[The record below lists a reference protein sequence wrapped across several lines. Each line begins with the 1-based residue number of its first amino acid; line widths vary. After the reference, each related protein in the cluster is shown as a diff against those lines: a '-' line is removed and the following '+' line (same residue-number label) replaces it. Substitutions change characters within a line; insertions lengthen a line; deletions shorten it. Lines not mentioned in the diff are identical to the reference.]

1 MARKTLIYIE
11 EIEGELYPSE
21 NIYPADNM
29 YPNLGT
35 LIIGEVT
42 GVNYTGIVSGSLS
55 LNELLMDNELTIGK
69 CCSNKFEVELYNVR
83 SDLSK
88 HKISVIQRID
98 DRQIDVFTG
107 IIDSS
112 EKNDD
117 GMTRKITAYD
127 IYYFKKDLDVA
138 SWWNPLFDNE
148 AKHTIKELREGLLTY
163 LGIPFTKMNLPNDNV
178 QFDNTT
184 LFNSITADTLLTL
197 LCEFS
202 GVTPNINRSGVMEFL
217 YLGTTQKDLTD
228 LYEKNTSTFED
239 YTTADITGIQ
249 LYGDSNSVAQIVGTE
264 DNSFAISSN
273 ALMLTKSASELNTIL
288 TNIFNTLKSVKYVPS
303 EVHMIESDWNIHL
316 GDKVSTEHGI
326 HYVMELDFSGSIF
339 IEQTIK
345 AVAKGE
351 TLENSPS
358 NSRDLMAFDGKISR
372 VEKNI
377 DGLTVEFRDAIKGTN
392 SKIDVTAEQIKTEVS
407 KNYTTKTETSEVQQS
422 LKSSINQTAEQIK
435 TEVRETYSTKNETQ
449 EIKKDLSSS
458 IEQSAS
464 SILATVEKTYS
475 TKTEA
480 QNLETALKLY
490 ADSASLSAAG
500 TVSSKVDN
508 VQKTLQA
515 SINLKLNTKDLV
527 SEINASADIITIKG
541 NRISITSSNSSW
553 DKDGTVKFTKGT
565 IGQWHIEE
573 GLYSK
578 TKDNDGYVRMAWMRG
593 PNAANNNAN
602 DTWIYSV
609 QKGDTAGDNP
619 SQLTGLWI
627 VYGDGNMLAQDI
639 FSQNISAKDVTCKNF
654 ICDDLQCGAPGNAK
668 FASFYANNPNSEDN
682 PATNVCIYNAEDV
695 HFRYTMTE
703 FSLWGSMIAKFTIT
717 AEGGF
722 LGTMASDSDRN
733 VKKDINSLN
742 IDQSADF
749 VYNLNPCE
757 FRMIEG
763 TSNRLHHGFIA
774 QEVKETMGEQDWG
787 LFIDK
792 QINSPD
798 YQTTIID
805 ANGNIEKELTA
816 RYALRYD
823 ELIADLVATAQS
835 QNKRILELE
844 KLIKER

>member
-42 GVNYTGIVSGSLS
+42 GVNYTGIVSGSLA

-117 GMTRKITAYD
+117 GITRKITAYD

-138 SWWNPLFDNE
+138 SWWNPLFNGE

-163 LGIPFTKMNLPNDNV
+163 LGIPFNRVNLPNDNV

-217 YLGTTQKDLTD
+217 YLGATQKNLTD
-228 LYEKNTSTFED
+228 LYERNTSTFED

-264 DNSFAISSN
+264 NNSFAISSN
-273 ALMLTKSASELNTIL
+273 ALMLTKSASELDVILNNILDKLKTI
-288 TNIFNTLKSVKYVPS
+288 KYVPS
-303 EVHMIESDWNIHL
+303 EIHMIESDWDIHL

-326 HYVMELDFSGSIF
+326 HYVMELDFSGSLF
-339 IEQTIK
+339 IEQTLK

-377 DGLTVEFRDAIKGTN
+377 DGLTVEFSDAIKATN
-392 SKIDVTAEQIKTEVS
+392 AKIDVTAEQIKTDVS

-422 LKSSINQTAEQIK
+422 LKSSINETAEQIK
-435 TEVRETYSTKNETQ
+435 TEVSETYSTKDETQ
-449 EIKKDLSSS
+449 EIKKDLGSS

-464 SILATVEKTYS
+464 SVLATVEKTYS

-500 TVSSKVDN
+500 TVSNKVDN

-515 SINLKLNTKDLV
+515 SIDVKVNTKDLI
-527 SEINASADIITIKG
+527 SEINASADVITLKG
-541 NRISITSSNSSW
+541 NRISITSSNASW
-553 DKDGTVKFTKGT
+553 DKDGNVKFNKGI
-565 IGQWHIEE
+565 IGQWTIYD

-578 TKDNDGYVRMAWMRG
+578 TMDNNGYVRQAWMRG
-593 PNAANNNAN
+593 PNVADNNC
-602 DTWIYSV
+602 DSTWIYSV
-609 QKGDTAGDNP
+609 QKGDRVGENP
-619 SQLTGLWI
+619 GSLTGLWV
-627 VYGDGNMLAQDI
+627 VYGDGNMKAQDI
-639 FSQNISAKDVTCKNF
+639 YCKNVTCEE
-654 ICDDLQCGAPGNAK
+654 LQCGSDGNAK
-668 FASFYANNPNSEDN
+668 LVSFYANNPNSEDI
-682 PATNVCIYNAEDV
+682 PATNVSIYNAEDV
-695 HFRYTMTE
+695 HYRYTMTE
-703 FSLWGSMIAKFTIT
+703 FSLWGSMIAKFAIT

-722 LGTMASDSDRN
+722 IGTVASDSDRN
-733 VKKDINSLN
+733 VKKDINSLD

-749 VYNLNPCE
+749 IYNLNPCE

-774 QEVKETMGEQDWG
+774 QEVKETMGDDDWG

-798 YQTTIID
+798 YQTVIMNE
-805 ANGNIEKELTA
+805 NGKVEKELTA

-835 QNKRILELE
+835 QNKRIVELE
-844 KLIKER
+844 KLIKEK

>member
-42 GVNYTGIVSGSLS
+42 GVNYTGIVSGSLA

-117 GMTRKITAYD
+117 GITRKITAYD

-138 SWWNPLFDNE
+138 SWWNPLFDDE

-163 LGIPFTKMNLPNDNV
+163 LGIPFSKVNLPNDNV

-249 LYGDSNSVAQIVGTE
+249 LYGDSNSVAQIAGSET
-264 DNSFAISSN
+264 NAFAISSN
-273 ALMLTKSASELNTIL
+273 ALMLTKSASELDVILNNILDKLKTI
-288 TNIFNTLKSVKYVPS
+288 KYVPS
-303 EVHMIESDWNIHL
+303 EIHMIESDWNIHL

-339 IEQTIK
+339 IEQTLK
-345 AVAKGE
+345 SVAKGE

-358 NSRDLMAFDGKISR
+358 NSRDLMAFDGKISK

-377 DGLTVEFRDAIKGTN
+377 DGLTVEFSDAIKATN
-392 SKIDVTAEQIKTEVS
+392 AKIDVTAEQIKTDVS

-422 LKSSINQTAEQIK
+422 LKSSINETAEQIK
-435 TEVRETYSTKNETQ
+435 TEVSETYSTKDETQ

-500 TVSSKVDN
+500 TVSNKVDN

-515 SINLKLNTKDLV
+515 SIDVKVNTKDLI
-527 SEINASADIITIKG
+527 SEINASADVITLKG
-541 NRISITSSNSSW
+541 NRISITSTKASW
-553 DKDGTVKFTKGT
+553 DKDGNVKFNKGI
-565 IGQWHIEE
+565 IGQWTIYD

-578 TKDNDGYVRMAWMRG
+578 TMDNNGYVRQAWMRG
-593 PNAANNNAN
+593 PNVADNNC
-602 DTWIYSV
+602 DSTWIYSV
-609 QKGDTAGDNP
+609 QKGDRVGENP
-619 SQLTGLWI
+619 GLLTGLWV
-627 VYGDGNMLAQDI
+627 VYGNGNMKAQDI
-639 FSQNISAKDVTCKNF
+639 YCKNVTCEE
-654 ICDDLQCGAPGNAK
+654 LQCGSDGNAK
-668 FASFYANNPNSEDN
+668 LVSFYTNNPNSEDI
-682 PATNVCIYNAEDV
+682 PATNVSIYNAEDV
-695 HFRYTMTE
+695 HYRYTMTE
-703 FSLWGSMIAKFTIT
+703 FSLWGSMIARFAIT

-722 LGTMASDSDRN
+722 IGTMASDSDKN
-733 VKKDINSLN
+733 VKKDINALDSN
-742 IDQSADF
+742 KSAEF
-749 VYNLNPCE
+749 IYNLNPCE

-774 QEVKETMGEQDWG
+774 QEVKETMGDDDWG

-798 YQTTIID
+798 YQTVIMNE
-805 ANGNIEKELTA
+805 NGKVEKELTA

-835 QNKRILELE
+835 QNKRIVELE
-844 KLIKER
+844 KLIKEK

>member
-42 GVNYTGIVSGSLS
+42 GVNYTGIVSGSLA

-107 IIDSS
+107 IIESS

-117 GMTRKITAYD
+117 GITRKITAYD

-138 SWWNPLFDNE
+138 SWWNPLFDDE

-163 LGIPFTKMNLPNDNV
+163 LGIPFSKVNLPNDNV

-273 ALMLTKSASELNTIL
+273 ALMLTKSASELDTIL
-288 TNIFNTLKSVKYVPS
+288 NNIFDTLKSIKYVPS

-339 IEQTIK
+339 IEQTLK
-345 AVAKGE
+345 SVAKGE

-358 NSRDLMAFDGKISR
+358 NSRDLMAFDGKISK

-377 DGLTVEFRDAIKGTN
+377 DGLTVEFSDAIKATN
-392 SKIDVTAEQIKTEVS
+392 AKIDVTAEQIKTEV
-407 KNYTTKTETSEVQQS
+407 K
-422 LKSSINQTAEQIK
+422 
-435 TEVRETYSTKNETQ
+435 ETYSTKDETQ
-449 EIKKDLSSS
+449 EIKKDLNSS

-515 SINLKLNTKDLV
+515 SIDLKLNTKDLV
-527 SEINASADIITIKG
+527 SEINASADIITLKG

-565 IGQWHIEE
+565 IGQWNISNVLSSTQDAYISP
-573 GLYSK
+573 GLSQFE
-578 TKDNDGYVRMAWMRG
+578 TIR
-593 PNAANNNAN
+593 NAILNGTTSSLSTSLYDFN
-602 DTWIYSV
+602 
-609 QKGDTAGDNP
+609 GDNIVD
-619 SQLTGLWI
+619 LT
-627 VYGDGNMLAQDI
+627 
-639 FSQNISAKDVTCKNF
+639 
-654 ICDDLQCGAPGNAK
+654 
-668 FASFYANNPNSEDN
+668 
-682 PATNVCIYNAEDV
+682 
-695 HFRYTMTE
+695 
-703 FSLWGSMIAKFTIT
+703 
-717 AEGGF
+717 
-722 LGTMASDSDRN
+722 
-733 VKKDINSLN
+733 
-742 IDQSADF
+742 DF
-749 VYNLNPCE
+749 VYVKNYLLGRREFNSSNSSIAKTSKVTTQLNPTNPVKAFYVSGTDMWGTQRETYLGINGLKTERVNTESINATCITLQDGE
-757 FRMIEG
+757 VHKTMPRIETGEISRQGTGNWINVVINFSPSYTEIPIFSVMPTVG
-763 TSNRLHHGFIA
+763 TSTENVML
-774 QEVKETMGEQDWG
+774 
-787 LFIDK
+787 
-792 QINSPD
+792 NSI
-798 YQTTIID
+798 TKTS
-805 ANGNIEKELTA
+805 ANISMYCPNTNWTYKIMWFSIG
-816 RYALRYD
+816 Y
-823 ELIADLVATAQS
+823 
-835 QNKRILELE
+835 
-844 KLIKER
+844 

>member
-217 YLGTTQKDLTD
+217 YLSTAQKDLTD

-288 TNIFNTLKSVKYVPS
+288 NNIFNTLKSVKYVPS

-392 SKIDVTAEQIKTEVS
+392 SKIDVTAEQIKTEV
-407 KNYTTKTETSEVQQS
+407 
-422 LKSSINQTAEQIK
+422 
-435 TEVRETYSTKNETQ
+435 RETYSTKNETQ

-458 IEQSAS
+458 IEQSTS

-515 SINLKLNTKDLV
+515 SIDLKLNTKDLV
-527 SEINASADIITIKG
+527 SEINASADIITIAG

-553 DKDGTVKFTKGT
+553 DKNGVVRFTAGT

-578 TKDNDGYVRMAWMRG
+578 TKDNNGYIRQAWMRG
-593 PNAANNNAN
+593 PNVADNNC
-602 DTWIYSV
+602 DGTWIYSV
-609 QKGDTAGDNP
+609 QKGDTVGDNP
-619 SQLTGLWI
+619 SQLNGLWV
-627 VYGDGNMLAQDI
+627 VYGSGNMLAQDI
-639 FSQNISAKDVTCKNF
+639 FSQNISAKDITCNNF
-654 ICDDLQCGAPGNAK
+654 ICDDLQCGAPGKAK
-668 FASFYANNPNSEDN
+668 FASFYTNNPNSEDN
-682 PATNVCIYNAEDV
+682 PATNVCIYNAEDI

-717 AEGGF
+717 AKGGF
-722 LGTMASDSDRN
+722 IGTMASDSDRN
-733 VKKDINSLN
+733 VKKDINSLD
-742 IDQSADF
+742 IDQSANF

>member
-138 SWWNPLFDNE
+138 SWWNPLFDNQ

-163 LGIPFTKMNLPNDNV
+163 LGIPFSKVNLPNDNV

-273 ALMLTKSASELNTIL
+273 ALMLTKSASELDTIL
-288 TNIFNTLKSVKYVPS
+288 NNIFDTLKSIKYVPS
-303 EVHMIESDWNIHL
+303 EVHMIESDWDIHL

-358 NSRDLMAFDGKISR
+358 NSRDLMAFDGKISK

-377 DGLTVEFRDAIKGTN
+377 DGLTVEFSDAIKATN
-392 SKIDVTAEQIKTEVS
+392 AKIDVTAEQIKTEVG

-422 LKSSINQTAEQIK
+422 LKSSINETAEQIK
-435 TEVRETYSTKNETQ
+435 TEVSETYSTKDETQ
-449 EIKKDLSSS
+449 EIKKDLGSS

-464 SILATVEKTYS
+464 SVLATVEKTYS
-475 TKTEA
+475 TKDET

-500 TVSSKVDN
+500 TVSNKVDN

-515 SINLKLNTKDLV
+515 SIDVKVNTKDLI
-527 SEINASADIITIKG
+527 SEINASADVITLKG
-541 NRISITSSNSSW
+541 NRISITSSNASW
-553 DKDGTVKFTKGT
+553 DKDGNVKFNKGV
-565 IGQWHIEE
+565 IGQWTIYD

-578 TKDNDGYVRMAWMRG
+578 TMDNNGYVRQAWMRG
-593 PNAANNNAN
+593 PNVADNNCDN
-602 DTWIYSV
+602 TWIYSV
-609 QKGDTAGDNP
+609 QKGDSVGESP
-619 SQLTGLWI
+619 SSLTGLWV
-627 VYGDGNMLAQDI
+627 VYGNGNMKAQDI
-639 FSQNISAKDVTCKNF
+639 YCKNVTCEE
-654 ICDDLQCGAPGNAK
+654 LQCGSDGNAK
-668 FASFYANNPNSEDN
+668 LVSFYANNPNSEDI

-695 HFRYTMTE
+695 HYRYTMTE
-703 FSLWGSMIAKFTIT
+703 FSLWGSMIAKFAIT

-722 LGTMASDSDRN
+722 IGTMASDSDRN
-733 VKKDINSLN
+733 VKKDINSLD
-742 IDQSADF
+742 IDQSANF
-749 VYNLNPCE
+749 VYSLNPCE

-774 QEVKETMGEQDWG
+774 QEVKETMGDADWG

-798 YQTTIID
+798 YQTIIVD
-805 ANGNIEKELTA
+805 DNGKIEKKLTA

>member
-117 GMTRKITAYD
+117 GITRKITAYD

-138 SWWNPLFDNE
+138 SWWNPLFDDE

-163 LGIPFTKMNLPNDNV
+163 LEIPFSKVNLPNDNV

-273 ALMLTKSASELNTIL
+273 ALMLTKSASELDTIL
-288 TNIFNTLKSVKYVPS
+288 NNIFDTLKSIKYVPS

-339 IEQTIK
+339 IEQTLK
-345 AVAKGE
+345 SVAKGE

-358 NSRDLMAFDGKISR
+358 NSRDLMAFDGKISK

-377 DGLTVEFRDAIKGTN
+377 DGLTVEFSDAIKATN
-392 SKIDVTAEQIKTEVS
+392 AKIDVTAEQIKTEVS
-407 KNYTTKTETSEVQQS
+407 
-422 LKSSINQTAEQIK
+422 
-435 TEVRETYSTKNETQ
+435 ETYSTKDETQ

-500 TVSSKVDN
+500 TVSNKVDN

-515 SINLKLNTKDLV
+515 SIDVKVNTKDLI
-527 SEINASADIITIKG
+527 SEINASADVITLKG
-541 NRISITSSNSSW
+541 NRISITSSNASW
-553 DKDGTVKFTKGT
+553 DKDGNVKFNKGV
-565 IGQWHIEE
+565 IGQWTIYD

-578 TKDNDGYVRMAWMRG
+578 TMDNNGYIRQAWMRG
-593 PNAANNNAN
+593 PNVADNNCDN
-602 DTWIYSV
+602 TWIYSV
-609 QKGDTAGDNP
+609 QKGDRVGENP
-619 SQLTGLWI
+619 GSLTGLWV
-627 VYGDGNMLAQDI
+627 VYGNGNMKAQDI
-639 FSQNISAKDVTCKNF
+639 YCKNVTCEE
-654 ICDDLQCGAPGNAK
+654 LQCGSDGNAK
-668 FASFYANNPNSEDN
+668 LVSFYANNPNSEDI
-682 PATNVCIYNAEDV
+682 PATNVSIYNAEDV
-695 HFRYTMTE
+695 HYRYTMTE
-703 FSLWGSMIAKFTIT
+703 FSLWGSMIAKFAIT

-722 LGTMASDSDRN
+722 IGTMASDSDKN
-733 VKKDINSLN
+733 VKKDINSLD
-742 IDQSADF
+742 IDQSANF
-749 VYNLNPCE
+749 VYSLNPCE

-774 QEVKETMGEQDWG
+774 QEVKETMGDDDWG

-798 YQTTIID
+798 YQTIIVD
-805 ANGNIEKELTA
+805 DNGKIEKKLTA